1 MCWQAPCLGTEL
13 LTRSSVRVC
22 CKGAVVLEL
31 LGSCVAYLVKRNWST
46 LDLFFPSGALSWAS
60 GGHDGGLVSL
70 ASLT

>member
-1 MCWQAPCLGTEL
+1 M
-13 LTRSSVRVC
+13 
-22 CKGAVVLEL
+22 VLEL
-31 LGSCVAYLVKRNWST
+31 LGSCVAYLMKRNWST